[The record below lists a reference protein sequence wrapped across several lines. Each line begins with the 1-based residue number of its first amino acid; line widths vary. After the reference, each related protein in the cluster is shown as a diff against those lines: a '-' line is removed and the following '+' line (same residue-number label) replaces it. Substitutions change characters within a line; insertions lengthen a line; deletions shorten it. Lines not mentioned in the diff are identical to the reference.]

1 MDENGQITAVA
12 PGFAYI
18 TVSSP
23 YVVSATNQCIVEV
36 LPCQAMQFTDVDTS
50 QWYHEGIDFMVS
62 KGLMNGVG
70 DNRFQPNGIL
80 TRGQLVTILH
90 RMAGSP
96 AAEKEAPFTDVASGR
111 YYSEAVAWAYE
122 AEIAKGISTTAFA
135 PNAAV
140 TREQLVTFL
149 ARYASWS
156 GVEVKVSG
164 DLNGYTDASSVSPYA
179 LEAMTW
185 AVENGIIQGV
195 TDTSLAPR
203 GTATRAQVATIFM
216 RYCQKFA

>member
-80 TRGQLVTILH
+80 TWGQLVTILH

-96 AAEKEAPFTDVASGR
+96 AAEKRSSLHRCGLRPVLQRGR
-111 YYSEAVAWAYE
+111 
-122 AEIAKGISTTAFA
+122 G
-135 PNAAV
+135 
-140 TREQLVTFL
+140 LGL
-149 ARYASWS
+149 
-156 GVEVKVSG
+156 
-164 DLNGYTDASSVSPYA
+164 
-179 LEAMTW
+179 
-185 AVENGIIQGV
+185 
-195 TDTSLAPR
+195 
-203 GTATRAQVATIFM
+203 
-216 RYCQKFA
+216 

>member
-1 MDENGQITAVA
+1 MTLHQGTSKPLTATLTPEPTLEEHGQLIWKSYDESVATVDENGQITAVA

-96 AAEKEAPFTDVASGR
+96 AAEKEAPFTDVASGP
-111 YYSEAVAWAYE
+111 VL
-122 AEIAKGISTTAFA
+122 
-135 PNAAV
+135 
-140 TREQLVTFL
+140 Q
-149 ARYASWS
+149 
-156 GVEVKVSG
+156 
-164 DLNGYTDASSVSPYA
+164 
-179 LEAMTW
+179 
-185 AVENGIIQGV
+185 
-195 TDTSLAPR
+195 R
-203 GTATRAQVATIFM
+203 GRGLGL
-216 RYCQKFA
+216 

>member
-50 QWYHEGIDFMVS
+50 QWYHEGHRLHGLQ

-80 TRGQLVTILH
+80 TG
-90 RMAGSP
+90 
-96 AAEKEAPFTDVASGR
+96 
-111 YYSEAVAWAYE
+111 
-122 AEIAKGISTTAFA
+122 
-135 PNAAV
+135 
-140 TREQLVTFL
+140 
-149 ARYASWS
+149 ASW
-156 GVEVKVSG
+156 
-164 DLNGYTDASSVSPYA
+164 
-179 LEAMTW
+179 
-185 AVENGIIQGV
+185 
-195 TDTSLAPR
+195 
-203 GTATRAQVATIFM
+203 
-216 RYCQKFA
+216 